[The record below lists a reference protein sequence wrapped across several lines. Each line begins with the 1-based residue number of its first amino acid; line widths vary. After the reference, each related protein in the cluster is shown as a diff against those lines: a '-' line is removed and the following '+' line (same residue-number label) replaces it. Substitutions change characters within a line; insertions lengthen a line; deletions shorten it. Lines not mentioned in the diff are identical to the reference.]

1 MRKSR
6 LFLTLLLA
14 AMLVVS
20 GSFFAARFHFI
31 SWDFAMRNS
40 RLRKALDDL
49 DADKRDLLLLQGKYD
64 YKSLSG
70 LISGGELEERG
81 RLEGRLAQVEASIL
95 VMRDSLEYGSAAEAW
110 YETSARAIVIAFT
123 FILSIIV
130 GLLFY
135 AGLWSSKVP
144 VDGKSR
150 PIIKTA
156 PFSLLS
162 RFASIAFSA
171 KDQTEIW
178 NPLWSDWQDEYFAAI
193 QEKAVWKMRFVNLR
207 YTYSFLAI
215 IVQKSPVG
223 DLIGLIVKF
232 GKAG

>member
-1 MRKSR
+1 
-6 LFLTLLLA
+6 
-14 AMLVVS
+14 
-20 GSFFAARFHFI
+20 
-31 SWDFAMRNS
+31 MRNS

-64 YKSLSG
+64 YQSRSG

-81 RLEGRLAQVEASIL
+81 RLEGRLAQVEGSIL

-110 YETSARAIVIAFT
+110 YETSARAIVIAST
-123 FILSIIV
+123 FILSIVV
-130 GLLFY
+130 GLLVFF
-135 AGLWSSKVP
+135 AGLGASKIL

-193 QEKAVWKMRFVNLR
+193 QENAVWKMRFVNFR
-207 YTYSFLAI
+207 YTYSFIAI
-215 IVQKSPVG
+215 ILQKSPVG
-223 DLIGLIVKF
+223 DLIGLIAKF

>member
-1 MRKSR
+1 
-6 LFLTLLLA
+6 
-14 AMLVVS
+14 
-20 GSFFAARFHFI
+20 
-31 SWDFAMRNS
+31 MRNS